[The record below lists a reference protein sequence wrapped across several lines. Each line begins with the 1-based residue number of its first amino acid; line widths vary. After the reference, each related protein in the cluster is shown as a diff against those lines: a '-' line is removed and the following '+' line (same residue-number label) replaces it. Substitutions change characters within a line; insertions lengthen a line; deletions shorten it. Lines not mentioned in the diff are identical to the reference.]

1 MDNICLFFF
10 LWQIL
15 PEDFSK
21 LLELVSAI
29 CFVLGFFFCH
39 NWTKLEEL
47 EESLHLLNDPLHLS
61 SGYPWAVAEERIW
74 SARNWHSS
82 ILIGMSRCQNLGFF
96 PTPRSQK

>member
-29 CFVLGFFFCH
+29 CFVLGFFFVIIGQ
-39 NWTKLEEL
+39 NW
-47 EESLHLLNDPLHLS
+47 
-61 SGYPWAVAEERIW
+61 
-74 SARNWHSS
+74 RNWRNPYTFLMIHYISLLV
-82 ILIGMSRCQNLGFF
+82 ILGQWLKKRFGLPETGTVQF
-96 PTPRSQK
+96 